1 MYTSTTYTPISGGFF
16 FFLGHNT
23 DGKYFVTSNKMSFR
37 CETRPRK
44 VNVFIE
50 KARDGHIVPVTDV
63 EVRELACGANHTVGL
78 LWSFIYSSSL
88 RQFLWNCLSVCK
100 FEMNMVLIEG
110 LSVDVEFV
118 ILILIRNPSIKDLL
132 HIWMI

>member
-1 MYTSTTYTPISGGFF
+1 MYTSTTYTRISGGF

-78 LWSFIYSSSL
+78 LWTFIYSSSL

>member
-1 MYTSTTYTPISGGFF
+1 MVC
-16 FFLGHNT
+16 FLGHNT

-63 EVRELACGANHTVGL
+63 EVRELACGANHTVGPL
-78 LWSFIYSSSL
+78 CTFIYSSPD
-88 RQFLWNCLSVCK
+88 QFYETAYLYVNLKGMWYL
-100 FEMNMVLIEG
+100 
-110 LSVDVEFV
+110 
-118 ILILIRNPSIKDLL
+118 
-132 HIWMI
+132 